1 MKIGFGE
8 DFRQLF
14 VQLGAAFFAHGIRI
28 LLADV
33 GTDFADGAVGFD
45 PAFVEP
51 VDGRVPLFGGNDF
64 NALTVFQRRGQ
75 WHDLSFDFCAAAT
88 VAYAAVQGI
97 GKVDGRGAR
106 RQGEDFAVWGQNINR
121 IVEQFGFKSGGKV
134 FFAAFGHVFAP
145 V

>member
-1 MKIGFGE
+1 M
-8 DFRQLF
+8 
-14 VQLGAAFFAHGIRI
+14 
-28 LLADV
+28 LADV

-75 WHDLSFDFCAAAT
+75 RHDLSFDFCAATT
-88 VAYAAVQGI
+88 VAHAAVQGI
-97 GKVDGRGAR
+97 GKVDGGSAR
-106 RQGEDFAVWGQNINR
+106 RQGEDFAVRSQNVNR
-121 IVEQFGFKSGGKV
+121 VVEQFGFKGGSEV
-134 FFAAFGHVFAP
+134 FLAAFGHVFAP